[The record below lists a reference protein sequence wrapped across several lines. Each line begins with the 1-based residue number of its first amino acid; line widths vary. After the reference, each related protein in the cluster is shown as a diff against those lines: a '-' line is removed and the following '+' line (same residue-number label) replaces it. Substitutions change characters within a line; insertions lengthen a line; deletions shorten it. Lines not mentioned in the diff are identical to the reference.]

1 MKTPDEIK
9 KDVETCLNFPPHA
22 ACNLCQLFDECGGN
36 AEHII
41 KELYDLVLHLESRLA
56 QVERERDA
64 AVKAVEW
71 YPCFTCKNISSA
83 HCEDC
88 LRNRNLALDRAGK
101 YLPDNYEWR
110 GVCEENTKD
119 D

>member
-41 KELYDLVLHLESRLA
+41 KELYDLVLRLESRLA

-64 AVKAVEW
+64 MMYYAKGCCTTCAFRDDCAKHDLNDSSPYGERW
-71 YPCFTCKNISSA
+71 YYGD
-83 HCEDC
+83 CEDW
-88 LRNRNLALDRAGK
+88 
-101 YLPDNYEWR
+101 EWR